1 MSDYW
6 DHNDDVDNGVY
17 DIDNEEVFQVDVIG
31 GVPWETVTL
40 TTLGRRREL
49 LLGMVE
55 EARKGGCVMNSKLSK
70 HLP

>member
-1 MSDYW
+1 M
-6 DHNDDVDNGVY
+6 
-17 DIDNEEVFQVDVIG
+17 DVIG

-55 EARKGGCVMNSKLSK
+55 EARKGGCVMNSKLLNVK
-70 HLP
+70 ILLPCY